1 MPSFIDIATLTK
13 RAAITGQEEFQVSA
27 TEKVTSEQ
35 LAKFAQMLTG
45 FSTIN
50 TTDGVINGESNLL
63 GALQVL
69 YKLSSGNGKIRML
82 NGSNTF
88 GFAYCDM
95 HMSGFIV
102 EVEIGQAYWILDDNS
117 FNGDYSTVTDDEIV
131 NAIRN
136 NGNCAQ
142 LGCVPIY
149 DWKDIY
155 SNFYTLT
162 TPINSKTKIVPVI
175 STSNLSSGPQTTAPY
190 VGFAFI
196 ISNDSS
202 YKVAYFVVDGNGD
215 FYYAFVTQTGSDI
228 PADNITWNKIGNGG
242 VSTITITD
250 FANPPV
256 EATNL
261 SDGAMAPIFFTGRV
275 ANGPDDITSFANSY
289 GYLQINKSGSST
301 GVNYQI
307 ITDDSLYI
315 GEIIVGGAIKWY
327 KVCLYGDN
335 LFSPYLNI
343 TNFNAPA
350 LLAGLP
356 SNVFIPICS
365 VGGVNTP
372 SDDIVAMYGYA
383 VVRNDNSI
391 LYLMHAFDMSFNFL
405 GNYTGIFTDLNTE
418 WIKDNNATAVKIS
431 KTSSGSFSFS
441 SLQFSTDD
449 GKSYGSGSIYTS
461 IPFINKHNIQ
471 IYGQLCI
478 KKGVDPPFAFYT
490 SHLFNVLVKAK
501 NDQNNIINVC
511 EGILTVSPLST
522 YHVTLTIDA
531 ADNQLYFEFDVNSS
545 DNKAYL
551 EILGINFI
559 D

>member
-50 TTDGVINGESNLL
+50 ATDGVINGESNLL

-82 NGSNTF
+82 NGGNTF
-88 GFAYCDM
+88 GFAYCDTY
-95 HMSGFIV
+95 MSGFIV

-142 LGCVPIY
+142 LGCVPISN
-149 DWKDIY
+149 WKDIY
-155 SNFYTLT
+155 SNFYTLA

-175 STSNLSSGPQTTAPY
+175 STSNISGGPQTTAPY
-190 VGFAFI
+190 VGFALI
-196 ISNDSS
+196 ISSEVP
-202 YKVAYFVVDGNGD
+202 YKVVYFIVDGNGD
-215 FYYAFVTQTGSDI
+215 FYYTFVTQTSVST

-242 VSTITITD
+242 ASTIRITD

-307 ITDDSLYI
+307 ITNDSLYI

-343 TNFNAPA
+343 TDFNAPA
-350 LLAGLP
+350 PLAGLP

-372 SDDIVAMYGYA
+372 SNDIVAMYGYA
-383 VVRNDNSI
+383 VVRNDDSLI

-405 GNYTGIFTDLNTE
+405 GDYTGIFTNLNTE
-418 WIKDNNATAVKIS
+418 WIKDNATAVKIS
-431 KTSSGSFSFS
+431 KTSSGPFSFS
-441 SLQFSTDD
+441 SLQLSTDA
-449 GKSYGSGSIYTS
+449 GETYGSGSIYTS
-461 IPFINKHNIQ
+461 IPYFNKHNIQ

-478 KKGVDPPFAFYT
+478 KKKGTFYYEP
-490 SHLFNVLVKAK
+490 HLFNVVVNVKDATIR
-501 NDQNNIINVC
+501 QHINFC
-511 EGILTVSPLST
+511 EGIITVSPLST
-522 YHVTLTIDA
+522 YYVTLTLGVA
-531 ADNQLYFEFDVNSS
+531 SNQLYFKFDVNTTA
-545 DNKAYL
+545 NVAYL

>member
-82 NGSNTF
+82 NGGNTF

-95 HMSGFIV
+95 YMSGFIV

-155 SNFYTLT
+155 SNFYTLA

-250 FANPPV
+250 F
-256 EATNL
+256 
-261 SDGAMAPIFFTGRV
+261 
-275 ANGPDDITSFANSY
+275 
-289 GYLQINKSGSST
+289 
-301 GVNYQI
+301 
-307 ITDDSLYI
+307 
-315 GEIIVGGAIKWY
+315 
-327 KVCLYGDN
+327 
-335 LFSPYLNI
+335 
-343 TNFNAPA
+343 NAPA
-350 LLAGLP
+350 PLAGLP

-391 LYLMHAFDMSFNFL
+391 LYLMHAFDMGFNFL
-405 GNYTGIFTDLNTE
+405 GNYTGIFSNLNTDWFKE
-418 WIKDNNATAVKIS
+418 NATAVKIS

-441 SLQFSTDD
+441 PLQFSTDD
-449 GKSYGSGSIYTS
+449 GESYGSGSVYTK
-461 IPFINKHNIQ
+461 IDFLGKHTIQ
-471 IYGQLCI
+471 VYGQLYI
-478 KKGVDPPFAFYT
+478 KNTQGNMYSAFP
-490 SHLFNVLVKAK
+490 FNVMLDGK
-501 NDQNNIINVC
+501 NTNELETQNINVC
-511 EGILTVSPLST
+511 KGIFNTSNSYYITASFQNSRGNNVVL
-522 YHVTLTIDA
+522 
-531 ADNQLYFEFDVNSS
+531 FEFGADLDTTIYLKIMGVN
-545 DNKAYL
+545 L
-551 EILGINFI
+551 I

>member
-1 MPSFIDIATLTK
+1 MPTFIDMSNLTK
-13 RAAITGQEEFQVSA
+13 RSTLTGNEEFQVSA

-63 GALQVL
+63 EALQVL

-82 NGSNTF
+82 NGGGTF
-88 GFAYCDM
+88 GFAYCDAL
-95 HMSGFIV
+95 MSGFIV
-102 EVEIGQAYWILDDNS
+102 EVEIGQVYWIMDDNS
-117 FNGDYSTVTDDEIV
+117 FNGDYSTATDYEIINV
-131 NAIRN
+131 IRN
-136 NGNCAQ
+136 NGNSAQ
-142 LGCVPIY
+142 LGCIPIT
-149 DWKDIY
+149 DWKDIHN
-155 SNFYTLT
+155 NFYAIGTQ
-162 TPINSKTKIVPVI
+162 INKKTNIVPVI
-175 STSNLSSGPQTTAPY
+175 STSNPSSGPQTTAPY
-190 VGFAFI
+190 IGFALI
-196 ISNDSS
+196 ISNTLP
-202 YKVAYFVVDGNGD
+202 YKAAYFVADGKGD
-215 FYYAFVTQTGSDI
+215 FYYAFVTQRATNT

-242 VSTITITD
+242 ASTITITD

-275 ANGPDDITSFANSY
+275 ANGPDYITSFANSY

-307 ITDDSLYI
+307 ITNDSLYI

-343 TNFNAPA
+343 TDFNAPA
-350 LLAGLP
+350 PLAGLP
-356 SNVFIPICS
+356 SNVFIPIFS

-383 VVRNDNSI
+383 VFMNDNSI
-391 LYLMHAFDMSFNFL
+391 LYLMHAFDKRINFL
-405 GNYTGIFTDLNTE
+405 GNYTGIFTNPNTAWFKE
-418 WIKDNNATAVKIS
+418 NATAVKIS

-441 SLQFSTDD
+441 PLQFSTYD
-449 GKSYGSGSIYTS
+449 GESYGSGNVYTK
-461 IPFINKHNIQ
+461 IDFLGKHTIQ
-471 IYGQLCI
+471 VYGQLYI
-478 KKGVDPPFAFYT
+478 KNTQGNMYSAFP
-490 SHLFNVLVKAK
+490 FNVMLDGK
-501 NDQNNIINVC
+501 NTNELETQNINVC
-511 EGILTVSPLST
+511 KGIFNTSNSYYITASFQNSRGNNAVL
-522 YHVTLTIDA
+522 
-531 ADNQLYFEFDVNSS
+531 FEFGADLDTTIYLKIMGVN
-545 DNKAYL
+545 L
-551 EILGINFI
+551 I